1 MSGIDR
7 EIFLDYRHIAKHLPG
22 TPQVQ
27 RLLKRGRSAHVF
39 NDKATMTIVTQT
51 IIERGEFVG
60 VIRGYE
66 CYGLLFADSIG
77 YRISPEGGANTPLF
91 YGEVKIDAKNKY
103 HTLPRTR
110 PSQA

>member
-7 EIFLDYRHIAKHLPG
+7 EIVLDSRHIAKHLPD

-39 NDKATMTIVTQT
+39 KDQATMERVAQA
-51 IIERGEFVG
+51 IIEGGEFIG
-60 VIRGYE
+60 IIRGYE
-66 CYGLLFADSIG
+66 RYGLFFADAIG
-77 YRISPEGGANTPLF
+77 YRISPTDGSSTFLF
-91 YGEVKIDAKNKY
+91 YGEVKIDAENRY
-103 HTLPRTR
+103 HVIPRTR